1 MLLVGWQE
9 GHPACKK
16 PELWVAGVVI
26 CLERGADLHTAQLMP
41 LPLTVSC
48 FTEIQIGVTLLVPAH
63 PGSPGKMA
71 IKRVCVCSWCCC
83 LIGQCSNS
91 YVRMWWWFIDGEAT
105 KTISVRNLSY
115 NVTQESLQEA
125 FHGSTRIWLPK
136 NFETG
141 EPKGWGTEG
150 CVFIS
155 VHWVLLLMLILV
167 ILEIAVARKT
177 MLVLDIAHVSHFWY

>member
-1 MLLVGWQE
+1 M
-9 GHPACKK
+9 
-16 PELWVAGVVI
+16 VI

-48 FTEIQIGVTLLVPAH
+48 FTKIQIGVTFLVLAH
-63 PGSPGKMA
+63 LGSPGKRA
-71 IKRVCVCSWCCC
+71 VKWVCVRSWCCC

-91 YVRMWWWFIDGEAT
+91 YVWIWWWFIDDEAT
-105 KTISVRNLSY
+105 KTLLVKNLSF

-125 FHGSTRIWLPK
+125 FHGSTRIGLPK
-136 NFETG
+136 HSDTG
-141 EPKGWGTEG
+141 NPKGWGTED

-155 VHWVLLLMLILV
+155 GHWVLFLMLILV